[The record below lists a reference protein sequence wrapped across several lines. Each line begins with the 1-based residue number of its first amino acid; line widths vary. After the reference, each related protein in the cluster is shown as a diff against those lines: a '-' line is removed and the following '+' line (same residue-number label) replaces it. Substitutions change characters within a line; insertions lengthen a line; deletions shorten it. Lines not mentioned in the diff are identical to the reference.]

1 VNAPRDGFVTG
12 IHCEQVGVA
21 SMMLGG
27 GREKK
32 EDAVDPAVGVV
43 LEKKVG
49 AAVKAGETLCTVHYN
64 LDARLV
70 HSVELLEK
78 SYEIGPQAPPAI
90 PLVRKVIG
98 AEGYK

>member
-1 VNAPRDGFVTG
+1 
-12 IHCEQVGVA
+12 
-21 SMMLGG
+21 MMLGG